1 MLDLDLRS
9 LTQPAGIIRMAE
21 VVLTCVCFSLVAS
34 KGHVIS
40 SHWAWCM
47 FTWCFCCFFSLF
59 ILIMEF
65 TRFSAKVPISWDD
78 FTTAF
83 AMLATLMCFTSSII
97 YPTFFTC
104 STCYREIAATIISLF
119 GFGAYAGEVVLARLR
134 PGEISGFLSTVPGL
148 LKILET
154 FVACIIFTS
163 LDPAKFSEYPGLQWC
178 VAVYSL
184 CFIFALVI
192 IIFTVGQLLSLFPIS
207 FEKLVT
213 VYNVLA
219 SMMYMTA
226 VVIWPLYGFK
236 NRSRPIPCPSPC
248 TWDDLVVVTFMTVI
262 NLAIYILDTVYSIKM
277 VFFTQYEE

>member
-1 MLDLDLRS
+1 MQSLDVRS
-9 LTQPAGIIRMAE
+9 LTQPLGIIRMVE
-21 VVLTCVCFSLVAS
+21 VVLTCICFGLVAS
-34 KGHVIS
+34 TGHNDS
-40 SHWAWCM
+40 THWAWCM

-97 YPTFFTC
+97 YPSFFTC
-104 STCYREIAATIISLF
+104 ATCYRQISATVVSLF
-119 GFGAYAGEVVLARLR
+119 GFGVYAGEVALTRFR

-163 LDPAKFSEYPGLQWC
+163 LDPTKISEYPGLQWC

-192 IIFTVGQLLSLFPIS
+192 IILTVGQLLSVFSIS
-207 FEKLVT
+207 FDKLLT

-226 VVIWPLYGFK
+226 VVIWPLYSFQ
-236 NRSRPIPCPSPC
+236 NNSRPIPCKLPC
-248 TWDDLVVVTFMTVI
+248 PWDNLVVVTFMTVI
-262 NLAIYILDTVYSIKM
+262 NLAVYILDTVYSIKV
-277 VFFTQYEE
+277 VFFTQDQE